1 MVMGTHWSLDKETAS
16 GRIEG
21 PRDISA
27 PATMPTASSRR
38 CNPKFPDPAGRPGDW
53 VSPWHFGLNER
64 PIVAMIE
71 NHQTGMVWQLLRG
84 CPYLVAGLLA
94 AGFTHGWLSPE
105 DVS

>member
-1 MVMGTHWSLDKETAS
+1 
-16 GRIEG
+16 
-21 PRDISA
+21 
-27 PATMPTASSRR
+27 
-38 CNPKFPDPAGRPGDW
+38 
-53 VSPWHFGLNER
+53 
-64 PIVAMIE
+64 MIE